1 MKKVKSSCMSLM
13 LVAATLFTSV
23 HFAIAGPDEGMFAP
37 GQIAGLPLKKRGLKI
52 KPEEIYNSAGGGLTE
67 AIIRLSIG
75 CTAEFVSP
83 DALILTNHHCGFEAL
98 VAASTPEK
106 DLVETGFN
114 AGSRS
119 GEIRAMNGEVPYS
132 ILLTQRIEDVTTKIR
147 GGTDNLSGADLAAA
161 LKKNS
166 DDLKT
171 AEQAKAAAGSTIAVQ
186 AIDNGYFYY
195 LYQTME
201 IKDIR
206 VVFAPPRSVGVYGGD
221 PDNFEWTRH
230 TGDFSFLRA
239 YVGPDGKPAD
249 YSPNNVPYKPKKFL
263 TMSLG
268 GLKDDDFVFVL
279 GFPGGTTR
287 YRENQSIRYAR
298 DASFPLLYK
307 MLRALSDGLKAIGQ
321 TDEAKRIAFQGNIA
335 NFDNSRKLYEGGV
348 HRLHLAHVVEA
359 REAEEAKLATW
370 VAASPDRQ
378 KKYGTVLPELKA
390 LYAEAYATQ
399 QRDAIMR
406 RFPEPNSMAV
416 FGQIVAAA
424 SSVKE
429 GRTLTD
435 AQKTARLAQIKKTLD
450 GREPVQEREMIKFF
464 LKYIDELPAD
474 QRFTAADQRFEN
486 KKGKQRRDLE
496 AAYATKIADGPLTSA
511 DEILKLYSMSWSEIQ
526 AQHPLVAGL
535 VDERAAVSE
544 RTTKF
549 VGQIDRL
556 RVAYMH
562 AMAEMKGMT
571 PYPDANFTMRFTYGN
586 IKGYQSREA
595 EMRSPFTTMKG
606 MIEKNTGENPFDA
619 PKKLIDM
626 QNNHDFGRYGEGDS
640 VGLNF
645 ISTTDIIGGNSG
657 SPILNGNGEQVG
669 IVFDGNFEGLGNDFY
684 FDPAVNRTISVDIR
698 YVMFIT
704 EKFGG
709 AKWVTDEMK
718 TVGGAKAKSASA
730 VANSVKGGRLDKQDD
745 RMVNRPRMIF

>member
-1 MKKVKSSCMSLM
+1 MKLKNNRFLPRVM
-13 LVAATLFTSV
+13 LIAMCLASFTFTLAA
-23 HFAIAGPDEGMFAP
+23 PDEGMFTP
-37 GQIAGLPLKKRGLKI
+37 DQIAKLPLAKRGLKI
-52 KPEEIYNSAGGGLTE
+52 KPIDIYNPAGGGLTD
-67 AIIRLSIG
+67 AIIRLSSG

-83 DALILTNHHCGFEAL
+83 DGLILTNHHCGFDAL
-98 VAASTPEK
+98 VQASTPEK
-106 DLVETGFN
+106 DLVETGFSTSGR
-114 AGSRS
+114 AGELPAK
-119 GEIRAMNGEVPYS
+119 GFS
-132 ILLTQRIEDVTTKIR
+132 ILLTQRIEDVTAKVRAATENLT
-147 GGTDNLSGADLAAA
+147 GTDLAAS

-166 DDLKT
+166 DALKA
-171 AEQAKAAAGSTIAVQ
+171 AEQAKAPAGSTIAIQ
-186 AIDNGYFYY
+186 AIDSGYFYY
-195 LYQTME
+195 LYQTAD

-206 VVFAPPRSVGVYGGD
+206 IVYAPPRNIGVFGGD

-230 TGDFSFLRA
+230 TGDFSFMRA
-239 YVGPDGKPAD
+239 YVGPDGKPAE

-263 TMSLG
+263 TANIG
-268 GLKDDDFVFVL
+268 GLKDNDFVFVL

-287 YRENQSIRYAR
+287 YRESQAIRYAR
-298 DASFPLLYK
+298 DASFPLLHK
-307 MLRALSDGLKAIGQ
+307 LLRALSDGLKAIGQ
-321 TDEAKRIAFQGNIA
+321 SDEAKRIQYQTNIEQ
-335 NFDNSRKLYEGGV
+335 FDNSRKLYEGGER
-348 HRLHLAHVVEA
+348 RLRLAHVVEA
-359 REAEEAKLATW
+359 REAEETKLAAW
-370 VAASPDRQ
+370 IAANPDRQ
-378 KKYGTVLPELKA
+378 KKYGTLLPELKS
-390 LYAEAYATQ
+390 LYAETYATQ

-406 RFPEPNSMAV
+406 RFPDPNSMAV

-429 GRTLTD
+429 GRPLTD
-435 AQKTARLAQIKKTLD
+435 AQKASRLTQIKKALD
-450 GREPVQEREMIKFF
+450 GREVGQEREMIKFF

-486 KKGKQRRDLE
+486 KKGKERRDLE
-496 AAYATKIADGPLTSA
+496 AAFAVKVAEGPLTTPE
-511 DEILKLYSMSWSEIQ
+511 EILKLYSMSWSEIQ

-535 VDERAAVSE
+535 VDERNAVSV

-556 RVAYMH
+556 RFGYMH
-562 AMAEMKGMT
+562 AMAEMKGIT
-571 PYPDANFTMRFTYGN
+571 LYPDANFTMRFTYGN

-595 EMRSPFTTMKG
+595 EVRSPFTTMKG

-619 PKKLIDM
+619 PKKLIEM
-626 QNNHDFGRYGEGDS
+626 QNNHDFGRYGDGDS

-645 ISTTDIIGGNSG
+645 TATTDIIGGNSG

-669 IVFDGNFEGLGNDFY
+669 IVFDGNYEGLGNDFY

-718 TVGGAKAKSASA
+718 TVGGAKGKA
-730 VANSVKGGRLDKQDD
+730 VGSMAEFKMKKLETQDD
-745 RMVNRPRMIF
+745 RNMPHRIVF

>member
-1 MKKVKSSCMSLM
+1 MRPIKRSLVS
-13 LVAATLFTSV
+13 LVLIAAVLFTAAPFT
-23 HFAIAGPDEGMFAP
+23 FAVDEGMFTP
-37 GQIAGLPLKKRGLKI
+37 DQIAKLPLAKRGLKI
-52 KPEEIYNSAGGGLTE
+52 KPTDIYRSGGGGLTD

-83 DALILTNHHCGFEAL
+83 DGLILTNHHCGFDAL
-98 VAASTPEK
+98 VTASTPDK

-114 AGSRS
+114 AGSKS
-119 GEIRAMNGEVPYS
+119 GEIRAMNGKDPYT
-132 ILLTQRIEDVTTKIR
+132 ILLTQRIEDVTAKVR
-147 GGTDNLSGADLAAA
+147 GGTDNLTEADLAAA

-166 DDLKT
+166 DALKT
-171 AEQAKAAAGSTIAVQ
+171 AEQVNAPAGSTIAIT

-195 LYQTME
+195 LYQTSE
-201 IKDIR
+201 IRDIR
-206 VVFAPPRSVGVYGGD
+206 VVFAPPRNIGVYGGD

-239 YVGPDGKPAD
+239 YVGPDGNPAD

-263 TMSLG
+263 TANIG
-268 GLKDDDFVFVL
+268 GLKDNDFVFVL

-287 YRENQSIRYAR
+287 YRESQSIRYAR

-307 MLRALSDGLKAIGQ
+307 WLRALSDSLKAIGA
-321 TDEAKRIAFQGNIA
+321 TEEAKRIAFQADIA
-335 NFDNSRKLYEGGV
+335 NFDNSRKLYEGGAR
-348 HRLHLAHVVEA
+348 RLRLAHVVEA

-370 VAASPDRQ
+370 IAANPDRQ
-378 KKYGTVLPELKA
+378 KKYGTILPELKT
-390 LYAEAYATQ
+390 LYTEFYATQ
-399 QRDAIMR
+399 QRDAVMR
-406 RFPEPNSMAV
+406 RFPDGISMPI

-424 SSVKE
+424 SSIKD
-429 GRTLTD
+429 GKTLTD
-435 AQKTARLAQIKKTLD
+435 AQKTAKLAQIKKALE
-450 GREPVQEREMIKFF
+450 GREVGQEREMIKFF

-474 QRFTAADQRFEN
+474 QRFTAADNKFEN
-486 KKGKQRRDLE
+486 KKGKERRDLE
-496 AAYATKIADGPLTSA
+496 AEYAAKVADGPLIDPA
-511 DEILKLYSMSWSEIQ
+511 KILELYSMSWSDIQ

-535 VDERAAVSE
+535 VDERTAVSV

-562 AMAEMKGMT
+562 AMAEMKGVT

-595 EMRSPFTTMKG
+595 EFRTPFTTMKG
-606 MIEKNTGENPFDA
+606 MIEKDTGEKPFDA

-626 QNNHDFGRYGEGDS
+626 QSNHDFGRYGEGDS

-645 ISTTDIIGGNSG
+645 TSSTDIIGGNSG

-698 YVMFIT
+698 YVMFVT

-718 TVGGAKAKSASA
+718 TVGGPKRKAAGSMAELRMQK
-730 VANSVKGGRLDKQDD
+730 LEKQDD
-745 RMVNRPRMIF
+745 RMRISRLFVY